1 MSTGP
6 GLRER
11 RREETLAAIRAAA
24 HRELVEHGAAALS
37 LRAVARDVGMAVSAL
52 YRYYAG
58 RDELLTDLVV
68 AGFTAQ
74 ADAVQEA
81 LTSAR
86 EPVAAVGA
94 ALWAYRSWSLEHPAE
109 FGLLYGAPVP
119 GYAAPASTI
128 PAGARVGDMLAEAV
142 ADLHRHGLVDAEGAV
157 ARARRLDRATRAEF
171 ARNGRRRG
179 YDLPDAVVALLFD
192 GFVRLH
198 GVVVMEVFGQLR
210 PLTDRPEDYV
220 ACLVDG
226 IVTDL
231 VGEGGAR
238 GSDGGDDQQLDDP
251 VEERVDRRLPVAP
264 AAASALED
272 RQPDGVGRE
281 GPAADEGVL
290 DAPAQL
296 VDLLDVVGELH
307 AAAAREALA
316 VGAGELGAQRLL
328 LRAQLRLPAAGAGP
342 LLAALL
348 LAAGERVL
356 DPVERG
362 VHGLDV
368 VAAADE
374 VEAHRPH
381 VPRRHRRPR
390 PESS

>member
-142 ADLHRHGLVDAEGAV
+142 ADLHRRGLVDAEGAV

-179 YDLPDAVVALLFD
+179 YDLPDAVVGPA
-192 GFVRLH
+192 VRRLRAAARRRRH
-198 GVVVMEVFGQLR
+198 GGVRAAPPAHGPPRGLR
-210 PLTDRPEDYV
+210 RVPGRRDL
-220 ACLVDG
+220 A
-226 IVTDL
+226 DL
-231 VGEGGAR
+231 VGEGGGAR
-238 GSDGGDDQQLDDP
+238 SQT
-251 VEERVDRRLPVAP
+251 
-264 AAASALED
+264 AATTSSSTTRSRNAST
-272 RQPDGVGRE
+272 
-281 GPAADEGVL
+281 
-290 DAPAQL
+290 DAS
-296 VDLLDVVGELH
+296 
-307 AAAAREALA
+307 R
-316 VGAGELGAQRLL
+316 
-328 LRAQLRLPAAGAGP
+328 
-342 LLAALL
+342 
-348 LAAGERVL
+348 
-356 DPVERG
+356 
-362 VHGLDV
+362 
-368 VAAADE
+368 
-374 VEAHRPH
+374 
-381 VPRRHRRPR
+381 
-390 PESS
+390 

>member
-74 ADAVQEA
+74 ADAVQHA
-81 LTSAR
+81 LTSQQ

-94 ALWAYRSWSLEHPAE
+94 GLWAYRTWSLEHPAE
-109 FGLLYGAPVP
+109 FGLIYGAPVP
-119 GYAAPASTI
+119 GYEAPASTI
-128 PAGARVGDMLAEAV
+128 PAGARVGDLLAGAV
-142 ADLHRHGLVDAEGAV
+142 AELHRHGLVDVDGAV
-157 ARARRLDRATRAEF
+157 VRARRLDRATRAEF

-179 YDLPDAVVALLFD
+179 YELPDAVLALLLD

-210 PLTDRPEDYV
+210 PLTDHPEDYA

-226 IVTDL
+226 MIGDI
-231 VGEGGAR
+231 VGERGGR
-238 GSDGGDDQQLDDP
+238 PQT
-251 VEERVDRRLPVAP
+251 
-264 AAASALED
+264 AATTSSSTTRSRKAST
-272 RQPDGVGRE
+272 
-281 GPAADEGVL
+281 
-290 DAPAQL
+290 
-296 VDLLDVVGELH
+296 
-307 AAAAREALA
+307 EAS
-316 VGAGELGAQRLL
+316 R
-328 LRAQLRLPAAGAGP
+328 
-342 LLAALL
+342 
-348 LAAGERVL
+348 
-356 DPVERG
+356 
-362 VHGLDV
+362 
-368 VAAADE
+368 
-374 VEAHRPH
+374 
-381 VPRRHRRPR
+381 
-390 PESS
+390 